1 MSFSRS
7 LRFTNAPQ
15 AFRRIKFQ
23 QQPEVISSLEVIS
36 SFTELQRLDT
46 HGAQKLC
53 HLLGEGHF
61 VFLSAGM
68 RWLDTQ
74 VDKL

>member
-23 QQPEVISSLEVIS
+23 QQPEVISS
-36 SFTELQRLDT
+36 FTELQSLDT